1 MIEKFLKAKHWQI
14 FVGVFGLP
22 FLLELIFMPIF
33 IESDKP
39 GYMVGFMFII
49 MIIFIGGLFGWI
61 WSVAIGL
68 QKEIPLGINLK
79 VRKFKIF
86 LLIPILYLSLMIIF
100 ISTGFGGSMQNIQEL
115 SGATIG
121 SFIVIIVPLHFLS
134 MFGIFYSLYFAAKT
148 FKTVE
153 LQREVTFSDFAGEF
167 FLFWFFPIG
176 IWIIQPKINNMIM
189 DENIKIN

>member
-14 FVGVFGLP
+14 FVALLGLP
-22 FLLELIFMPIF
+22 FLLELILMPIF
-33 IESDKP
+33 IESDRP
-39 GYMVGFMFII
+39 AYMDKFIPLI
-49 MIIFIGGLFGWI
+49 MILFAGGLIGWL

-68 QKEIPLGINLK
+68 QKKIPSGIKMK

-86 LLIPILYLSLMIIF
+86 LIIPLVYISVITILISAV
-100 ISTGFGGSMQNIQEL
+100 FGGLIHNGSEPSVAM
-115 SGATIG
+115 IG
-121 SFIVIIVPLHFLS
+121 VFFVIILPLHLLS
-134 MFGIFYSLYFAAKT
+134 MFGMFYSLYFVAKT

-176 IWIIQPKINNMIM
+176 IWVIQPKINNMIM
-189 DENIKIN
+189 TESIKID